1 MKIKIIAGILICFL
15 TTAGAHAAESKIDA
29 VVAGA
34 VRDPKNAPL
43 IVAIAAGENPK
54 SIAALVSAAVAA
66 LPDQTV
72 EMVGALLEVVPKQ
85 RSEILRA
92 AILGQPKLSVEITTV
107 ALAMF
112 PDQSAEIMK
121 TAIEFAPENLRG
133 SIAVLGNRVT
143 FFDSTGRPSR
153 PGRGSF
159 PAQPIRPDL
168 VSPSR

>member
-1 MKIKIIAGILICFL
+1 MKIKILAATLISFL
-15 TTAGAHAAESKIDA
+15 TAVGVHAADPKIDA
-29 VVAGA
+29 TIASA

-72 EMVGALLEVVPKQ
+72 EMVGAVLEVAPKQ

-92 AILGQPKLSVEITTV
+92 AILGQPKLSVEIATI

-143 FFDSTGRPSR
+143 FFDSAGRPTR